1 MSYSFSLGVF
11 IPPSSIEDGTNITQW
26 IENQIYRS
34 NDPRFRSFMQ
44 KIGLVES
51 ADDPYMFSASQVPE
65 SIAELQKVGHDDNLP
80 PYEGQVD
87 YVGNFW
93 VAAVE
98 ALCAYPNDR
107 DPKRKEEEWKNI
119 CITIPRLYRQKNW
132 IFRGVLQYVLG
143 DSVGVDGINTM
154 GSITTPIHTM
164 IGSLLGLSNRTKSNL
179 LVAKKVKE
187 SKSRL
192 YNSIHSMVAFLLSGK
207 YVPIFSKDDKQK
219 SGTIFMVPESTAMR
233 IVTSPYIASEDT
245 DRLFAEKAFVGM
257 FVKIN
262 TVRSVMWMF
271 YKNFETLLSSGA
283 STPPPPYAWDTEKFI
298 TGVFKMLTGL
308 FKFLEGV
315 VGVTLGAHRNP
326 EDAWKAMDVDLN
338 KPYEEFQALF
348 WDVLRLQTKPR
359 EQEPTLSSTTKQSGG
374 GPVLTLLVKGCVEMG
389 CSTLETWFRCLV
401 GMFSPVLVGKDIQ
414 SLKGLPQEVKLRIF
428 ANQSNPHME
437 HGMFVNGDQNNNRMW
452 GKVMTINQPD
462 SRGIIK
468 NADAAHNI
476 EGAVRILLSASELVT
491 NRIVVSF
498 PTTPTTETRNPP
510 ESTSWWSGEMIR
522 ITTTDGGSMANTDE
536 FVMGLQENPPD
547 PPSIP
552 VVTLTTQTG
561 ATDTMRNI
569 YNMLAVSMPSF
580 LDRFC
585 DVVNIT
591 KKK

>member
-1 MSYSFSLGVF
+1 MSYSFALGVF

-51 ADDPYMFSASQVPE
+51 ADDPYMFSAPQMSKD
-65 SIAELQKVGHDDNLP
+65 IAKLQQVGHDNYLLSHK
-80 PYEGQVD
+80 GKVD

-98 ALCAYPNDR
+98 ALCAYPNDH

-119 CITIPRLYRQKNW
+119 CITIPRLYRQENW
-132 IFRGVLQYVLG
+132 IFQGALQYVLSDNVTVSG
-143 DSVGVDGINTM
+143 TTDTQGQ
-154 GSITTPIHTM
+154 ITSSMHTM
-164 IGSLLGLSNRTKSNL
+164 IESLLGLSNKTKSSL
-179 LVAKKVKE
+179 LVAKE

-233 IVTSPYIASEDT
+233 IVTSPYTAPENT

-271 YKNFETLLSSGA
+271 YKNFETLLSSE
-283 STPPPPYAWDTEKFI
+283 TPTPQYAWDTIEFI
-298 TGVFKMLTGL
+298 TSVSKMLVSL
-308 FKFLEGV
+308 FGFLEAV
-315 VGVTLGAHRNP
+315 VDVTLGAHEKTEN
-326 EDAWKAMDVDLN
+326 AWEAMNDNLN
-338 KPYEEFQALF
+338 KPYEEFQGMFWNALK
-348 WDVLRLQTKPR
+348 LQTKPR
-359 EQEPTLSSTTKQSGG
+359 KPESLSASTESAGG
-374 GPVLTLLVKGCVEMG
+374 GPVLDLLVKGCVEMG
-389 CSTLETWFRCLV
+389 YSTLETWSRCLV

-414 SLKGLPQEVKLRIF
+414 SLKGLSQEVKLRIF
-428 ANQSNPHME
+428 TNQSNPHME

-468 NADAAHNI
+468 NGDAAHNI

-491 NRIVVSF
+491 NRVVVSF
-498 PTTPTTETRNPP
+498 PTTTETKNLP
-510 ESTSWWSGEMIR
+510 ESSPSWWSKEMIR
-522 ITTTDGGSMANTDE
+522 ISNKEGGLRKTDE
-536 FVMGLQENPPD
+536 FVKGLEANT
-547 PPSIP
+547 P
-552 VVTLTTQTG
+552 VFFFEIKIDSTQN
-561 ATDTMRNI
+561 MRNI

-585 DVVNIT
+585 GAVSIT
-591 KKK
+591 KKQ